1 MTVELE
7 ELDTLDPS
15 YDNLPIILS
24 CDIDGVASLEGLPNI
39 DEAYE
44 MRISEAGIAIRARKP
59 HGLFNGV
66 ISLMQLLPPY
76 AQMSGDIKLDCMEVS
91 SVADTDY
98 HYRALTL
105 SLASTSSHSTL
116 SRYSSVFPR

>member
-7 ELDTLDPS
+7 ELDNLDAS
-15 YDNLPIILS
+15 YDGLPVMLS
-24 CDIDGVASLEGLPNI
+24 CDADGVASLEGLPHI

-44 MRISEAGIAIRARKP
+44 MRITGAGIAIRAQKP

-66 ISLMQLLPPY
+66 MSLMQLLPPY

-91 SVADTDY
+91 SNAGTVYAP
-98 HYRALTL
+98 RALRRLT
-105 SLASTSSHSTL
+105 A
-116 SRYSSVFPR
+116 